1 MLCVCLVDGAAGRAG
16 TAGDE
21 DRGGQHPHDHRRHA
35 EEADGGTGS
44 QD

>member
-16 TAGDE
+16 AAGGE
-21 DRGGQHPHDHRRHA
+21 DRGGQHPHNHGRHA